1 MKESASKRERERER
15 EHGLL
20 SLVVNLVGK
29 GILEVEATNHQLL
42 GYRRQRRNKKRRRIV
57 RRRKEEFEAKI
68 RSLQKFLKT
77 FH

>member
-1 MKESASKRERERER
+1 MKESASKREREY
-15 EHGLL
+15 GLL